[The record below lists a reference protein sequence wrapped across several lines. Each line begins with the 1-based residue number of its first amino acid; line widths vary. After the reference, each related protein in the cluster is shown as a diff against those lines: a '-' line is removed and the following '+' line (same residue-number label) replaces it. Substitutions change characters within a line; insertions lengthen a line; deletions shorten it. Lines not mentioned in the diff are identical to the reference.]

1 MFPISLVSFLL
12 VMYERIQRHPTELK
26 TKIEKAD
33 VETVGLLLFFYRSKQ
48 LLMDHKNTIRLVL

>member
-12 VMYERIQRHPTELK
+12 VVYETAQKHPTELA

-33 VETVGLLLFFYRSKQ
+33 VETVGLLLCFYKT
-48 LLMDHKNTIRLVL
+48 K